1 MVDARQNADVAQ
13 FERLLRELTDRNEI
27 TDLVSR
33 LGLWLDEKR
42 FDEAPSIF
50 TEDAAA
56 QTPGGAVQG
65 IALVAEQARRNHATV
80 EQTQHIITN
89 VLIDLDGDHATV
101 QANLL
106 VTFAYHA
113 NTPGP
118 HFTLG
123 ARYRFEAVRTPQ
135 GWRLSQVQITPVWA
149 SGTREGGAKTPA
161 AS

>member
-1 MVDARQNADVAQ
+1 MADVRQYADIAQ
-13 FERLLRELTDRNEI
+13 FERMLRELADRNEI

-42 FDEAPSIF
+42 FDEATSIF
-50 TEDAAA
+50 TEDVAA
-56 QTPGGAVQG
+56 QTPGGTVQG

-80 EQTQHIITN
+80 ERTQHIITN

-113 NTPGP
+113 DTPGP

-123 ARYRFEAVRTPQ
+123 ERYRFEAIRTPQ
-135 GWRLSQVQITPVWA
+135 GWRLSRLRITPVWT
-149 SGTREGGAKTPA
+149 SGTREGGAQTQA